1 MAQKFKEKYVSKCIL
16 PQEGIAS
23 FIRKTYELLEE
34 GKFSNIVSWSDDGNF
49 LIIKDAEDFSQK
61 ILPVY
66 FKHSNFTSFVRQLNM
81 YNFHKK
87 RSNSNEHIY
96 FHELFK
102 KGKPDLLCHIK
113 RKNTDPSRGPEFSPY
128 MCTTSS
134 LSPLQ
139 AGEEVSFLISPSRI
153 GY

>member
-66 FKHSNFTSFVRQLNM
+66 FKHSNFTSFVRQVRHLNP
-81 YNFHKK
+81 
-87 RSNSNEHIY
+87 
-96 FHELFK
+96 
-102 KGKPDLLCHIK
+102 G
-113 RKNTDPSRGPEFSPY
+113 
-128 MCTTSS
+128 
-134 LSPLQ
+134 
-139 AGEEVSFLISPSRI
+139 LI
-153 GY
+153 